1 MTEEELI
8 ETIMTDEEL
17 VEAIDTACIT
27 KCISDWVKT
36 KDVENLQKASY
47 YLDHLIKHILE
58 KKGE

>member
-1 MTEEELI
+1 MNMNDDDI
-8 ETIMTDEEL
+8 
-17 VEAIDTACIT
+17 VEVTDTACIT

-47 YLDHLIKHILE
+47 YLDHLIKHVLE